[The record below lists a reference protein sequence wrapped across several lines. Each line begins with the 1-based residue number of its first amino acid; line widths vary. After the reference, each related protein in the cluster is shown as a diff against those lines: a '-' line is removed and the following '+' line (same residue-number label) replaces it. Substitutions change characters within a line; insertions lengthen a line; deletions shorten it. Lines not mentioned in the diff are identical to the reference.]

1 MYTLS
6 IIRMLFLLL
15 WMLNYDEVLA
25 SNKYTI
31 PRVSCPVGYSLDA
44 AWFFKTY
51 KSTVNVDVMYEAYL
65 VHKKNNNLENALN
78 SEIGTESLS
87 GQELIDAVSLYYAV
101 KRIVN
106 RPPSN
111 KPLINRIHLDLYSHE
126 LTPDQNADT
135 KRKYLRWHWG
145 YMSDQEVIMDL
156 CGSPGYFPST
166 GPRLPQNLGT

>member
-101 KRIVN
+101 KHLVN
-106 RPPSN
+106 KNPSN
-111 KPLINRIHLDLYSHE
+111 KPLINRIHLDEYSHG
-126 LTPDQNADT
+126 LTGNT

-156 CGSPGYFPST
+156 CGSPGFFPST
-166 GPRLPQNLGT
+166 GPREQKLGN